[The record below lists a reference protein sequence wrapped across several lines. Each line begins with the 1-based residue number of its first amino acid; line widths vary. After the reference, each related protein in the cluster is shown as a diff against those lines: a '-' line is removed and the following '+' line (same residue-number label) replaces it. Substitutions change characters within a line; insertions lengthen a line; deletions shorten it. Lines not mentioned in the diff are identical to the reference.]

1 MNNSALQQRVASLG
15 MLYKIF
21 LKFCITLIDLCLS
34 SIPMSHDVNKM
45 LTTFLHCL
53 GDEGTFKTFIRDE
66 FKDSG
71 LFIIC

>member
-1 MNNSALQQRVASLG
+1 MNNSALQQRVAKVLACSTKFFLNFVLLSLT
-15 MLYKIF
+15 F
-21 LKFCITLIDLCLS
+21 T
-34 SIPMSHDVNKM
+34 SHPFQSPDVNKM

>member
-1 MNNSALQQRVASLG
+1 MNNSALQQRVAKVLVCST
-15 MLYKIF
+15 IF
-21 LKFCITLIDLCLS
+21 LKFCITFIDLCLS
-34 SIPMSHDVNKM
+34 SIPMSPDVNKM